1 MRRTLAPLMVAVL
14 AAGFACKKKIAAS
27 EAVKADLKNYL
38 TIEMPK
44 HGELLKLLG
53 SVSEKYSEADS
64 EKKEPREKS
73 DNENDLLTEAV
84 SALKQTKI
92 TTEDLKRVHA
102 ELQQGVE
109 KMQASFVKIA
119 VLEKQSGAASS
130 VAGTFSAI
138 QDIIQGIKLMN
149 DWNTDLEAGCKAN
162 GLTAEFSAFQAKY
175 GLKTK

>member
-1 MRRTLAPLMVAVL
+1 MQKNFIPLIALIV
-14 AAGFACKKKIAAS
+14 AAGFACKKKLPAS
-27 EAVKADLKNYL
+27 DSVKADLKNYL
-38 TIEMPK
+38 TVEMPK

-53 SVSEKYSEADS
+53 SVSENYAETDS
-64 EKKEPREKS
+64 EKKGPRERKE
-73 DNENDLLTEAV
+73 NENDLLTEAIN
-84 SALKQTKI
+84 SLKKTQI
-92 TTEDLKRVHA
+92 ATEDLKRVHA

-149 DWNTDLEAGCKAN
+149 DWSEDLEAGCKAN
-162 GLTAEFSAFQAKY
+162 GLTTEFKTFQTEY
-175 GLKTK
+175 GLKKK